1 MTKLLLVISAVT
13 LTGCGTIFENR
24 VVCTVDGKD
33 AYFISKYANVS
44 VGAQIAKA
52 DAEVIC
58 TIAVIKG
65 VTSTPPKAPQKL
77 TGDEA

>member
-1 MTKLLLVISAVT
+1 MKLIIVLSAV
-13 LTGCGTIFENR
+13 LLAGCGTMFDNR
-24 VVCTVDGKD
+24 VACTVDGEA
-33 AYFISKYANVS
+33 AYFLSNYGSVS
-44 VGAQIAKA
+44 VGAKIAKA